1 MQRSHLAVVTRLAV
15 ALIVL
20 SSVVWTSPVAAQDQ
34 RRVLRV
40 VPSAD
45 TAVLDP
51 TRGLNLIAR
60 TFAQCVF
67 ETLYALDNQLVP
79 RPMMVESEQVSPD
92 GLTYTFTLRPGL
104 TFHDG
109 SPVTSRDVVASLER
123 WMGGSSI
130 GGQLRSRT
138 ASLGVTDD
146 RTVTLVLKQ
155 RWGLVEFMLAGP
167 GAPIAGI
174 MREADAKRDPA
185 IPVTEP
191 IGSGPFRYIAS
202 ERQSGHRVVFEKFDG
217 YRPRQES
224 PDGVAGARVVKVD
237 RMEWILMPDATTAA
251 DALVKGEVDLWE
263 QVTPDL
269 TGMLRDKGITVRG
282 IATLP
287 TMAFVRPNFQLPPFN
302 DVRARQALALL
313 FDQSEMMEAAAGD
326 GVKWSECH
334 AFTVCGGPFGTE
346 VGSGPWRQPNLARAK
361 ELLAEAGYKGERI
374 VLLGTPQLPA
384 INAMTLVAEQRLKE
398 AGMNVD
404 TQMADFAVMFQRM
417 QAANKP
423 LDQGGYSLFAYHA
436 VGSSFFHPLM
446 NLPIDLSCTGK
457 NWAGFP
463 CDPAGEALRQV
474 FLQTPDDAARKVAF
488 ERLQTRLWEYLPYIP
503 VGQFEVVTGWR
514 KEVTGVLSAYT
525 IAYWN
530 IEKQ

>member
-1 MQRSHLAVVTRLAV
+1 MKRSCFAIV
-15 ALIVL
+15 ALLLAL
-20 SSVVWTSPVAAQDQ
+20 SANVAAAQDT
-34 RRVLRV
+34 RKILRV

-45 TAVLDP
+45 PAVLDP
-51 TRGLNLIAR
+51 TRGMNLIAR
-60 TFAQCVF
+60 TFAQTVF
-67 ETLYALDNQLVP
+67 ETLFALDSHLVP
-79 RPMMVESEQVSPD
+79 RPMMIEREQVSPD

-109 SPVTSRDVVASLER
+109 SPVTARDVVASLER
-123 WMGGSSI
+123 WMNFGSI
-130 GGQLRSRT
+130 GLQFKSLT
-138 ASLGVTDD
+138 ASLVVTDD
-146 RTVTLVLKQ
+146 RTVTLVTN
-155 RWGLVEFMLAGP
+155 RRSGLVEFMLAGP

-202 ERQSGHRVVFEKFDG
+202 ERESGHRVVFEKFAG
-217 YRPRQES
+217 YIPRNEP

-237 RMEWILMPDATTAA
+237 RMEWILMPDSTTAA
-251 DALVKGEVDLWE
+251 NALVKNEVDFWE

-269 TGMLRDKGITVRG
+269 VAMLRSKGITVRG

-287 TMAFVRPNFQLPPFN
+287 TMAFIRPNFKLPPFD

-313 FDQSEMMEAAAGD
+313 FDQSEMMQAAAGD
-326 GVKWSECH
+326 GVKWRECH
-334 AFTVCGGPFGTE
+334 AFTVCGGPLSTE
-346 VGSGPWRQPNLARAK
+346 IGSEPYRTPNIARAK
-361 ELLAEAGYKGERI
+361 ELLAAAGYKGERI

-384 INAMTLVAEQRLKE
+384 INAMTLVAEQRLKQ

-404 TQMADFAVMFQRM
+404 TQMTDFAVMFQRM
-417 QAANKP
+417 QTANKP
-423 LDQGGYSLFAYHA
+423 LDQGGYNLFAYHA
-436 VGSSFFHPLM
+436 VGASFFHPLM

-463 CDPAGEALRQV
+463 CDPEGEALRQA
-474 FLQTPDDAARKVAF
+474 FLQAPDDAARKVAF
-488 ERLQTRLWEYLPYIP
+488 ERLQTRLFQYLPYIP
-503 VGQFEVVTGWR
+503 LGQFDVATGWR
-514 KEVTGVLSAYT
+514 KEVTGVLDAYT
-525 IAYWN
+525 VAYWN

>member
-1 MQRSHLAVVTRLAV
+1 MKRSRVAVVAVLLAIWGSL
-15 ALIVL
+15 A
-20 SSVVWTSPVAAQDQ
+20 AAQDTSH
-34 RRVLRV
+34 VLRV

-45 TAVLDP
+45 PAVLDP
-51 TRGLNLIAR
+51 TRGMNLIAR
-60 TFAQCVF
+60 TFAQTVF
-67 ETLYALDNQLVP
+67 ETLFALDSHLVP
-79 RPMMVESEQVSPD
+79 RPMMVDREQVSAD
-92 GLTYTFTLRPGL
+92 GLTYTFTLRTGL

-109 SPVTSRDVVASLER
+109 SPVTARDVVASLER
-123 WMGGSSI
+123 WMNGGSI
-130 GGQLRSRT
+130 GAQFRLLT
-138 ASLGVTDD
+138 ASLGVVDD
-146 RTVTLVLKQ
+146 RTISLVLNH
-155 RWGLVEFMLAGP
+155 RSGLVEFMLAGP

-191 IGSGPFRYIAS
+191 IGSGPFRYIAG
-202 ERQSGHRVVFEKFDG
+202 ERQSGHRVVFEKFAG
-217 YRPRQES
+217 YIPRAEP
-224 PDGVAGARVVKVD
+224 PDGVAGGRVVKVD

-251 DALVKGEVDLWE
+251 NALIKDEVDFWE

-269 TGMLRDKGITVRG
+269 AGMLRGKGITVRG

-287 TMAFVRPNFQLPPFN
+287 TMAFIRPNFRLPPFD

-326 GVKWSECH
+326 GVKWQECH
-334 AFTVCGGPFGTE
+334 AFTVCGGPFSTE
-346 VGSGPWRQPNLARAK
+346 AGSEPYRTPDIAKAR
-361 ELLAEAGYKGERI
+361 ELLSAAGYKGERI

-384 INAMTLVAEQRLKE
+384 INAMTLVAEQRLKQ

-423 LDQGGYSLFAYHA
+423 LDQGGYNLFAYHA
-436 VGSSFFHPLM
+436 IGSSFFHPLM
-446 NLPIDLSCTGK
+446 NLAIDLSCSGK

-463 CDPAGEALRQV
+463 CDPEGEALRQA
-474 FLQTPDDAARKVAF
+474 FLQAPDDVARKAAF
-488 ERLQTRLWEYLPYIP
+488 ERFQTRLWQYLPYIP
-503 VGQFEVVTGWR
+503 LGQFDVATGWR
-514 KEVTGVLSAYT
+514 KGITGVLDAYT
-525 IAYWN
+525 VAYWN

>member
-1 MQRSHLAVVTRLAV
+1 MQRFCSMVV
-15 ALIVL
+15 ALLLAIWG
-20 SSVVWTSPVAAQDQ
+20 SSAAAQDTHGI
-34 RRVLRV
+34 LRV

-45 TAVLDP
+45 PAVLDP
-51 TRGLNLIAR
+51 TRGMNLIAR
-60 TFAQCVF
+60 TFAQTVF
-67 ETLYALDNQLVP
+67 ETLYALDSHLVP
-79 RPMMVESEQVSPD
+79 RPMMVEREQISPD
-92 GLTYTFTLRPGL
+92 GLTYTFTLREGL

-109 SPVTSRDVVASLER
+109 SPVTARDVVASLER
-123 WMGGSSI
+123 WMNFGSI
-130 GGQLRSRT
+130 GTQFK
-138 ASLGVTDD
+138 SLTTSLSVTDD
-146 RTVTLVLKQ
+146 RTVTLVTNK
-155 RWGLVEFMLAGP
+155 RSGLVEFMLAGP

-185 IPVTEP
+185 IAVTEP
-191 IGSGPFRYIAS
+191 VGSGPFRYIAS
-202 ERQSGHRVVFEKFDG
+202 ERQSGHRVVFEKFAG
-217 YRPRQES
+217 YIPRDEP

-251 DALVKGEVDLWE
+251 NALIKNEVDFWE

-269 TGMLRDKGITVRG
+269 VAMLRGKGITVRG

-287 TMAFVRPNFQLPPFN
+287 TMAFIRPNFRLPPFD

-326 GVKWSECH
+326 GVKWRECH
-334 AFTVCGGPFGTE
+334 SFTVCGGPLSTE
-346 VGSGPWRQPNLARAK
+346 IGSESYRKPDLAKAK
-361 ELLAEAGYKGERI
+361 ELLAAAGYKGERI

-384 INAMTLVAEQRLKE
+384 INAMTLVAEQRLKQ

-423 LDQGGYSLFAYHA
+423 LDQGGYNLFAYHA

-463 CDPAGEALRQV
+463 CDPEGEALRQV
-474 FLQTPDDAARKVAF
+474 FLNAPDDAARQPAF
-488 ERLQTRLWEYLPYIP
+488 ERLQTRLFEYLPYIP
-503 VGQFEVVTGWR
+503 LGQFDVATGWR
-514 KEVTGVLSAYT
+514 KEVTGVLDAYT
-525 IAYWN
+525 VTYWN

>member
-1 MQRSHLAVVTRLAV
+1 MKHSRVAVVTLLLVVWVGSAV
-15 ALIVL
+15 A
-20 SSVVWTSPVAAQDQ
+20 QDAS
-34 RRVLRV
+34 RVLRV

-45 TAVLDP
+45 PAVLDP
-51 TRGLNLIAR
+51 TRGMNLIAR
-60 TFAQCVF
+60 TFAQTVF
-67 ETLYALDNQLVP
+67 ETLFALDSHLLP
-79 RPMMVESEQVSPD
+79 RPMMVDREQVSAD

-109 SPVTSRDVVASLER
+109 TPVTARDVIASLER
-123 WMGGSSI
+123 WMNGGSI
-130 GGQLRSRT
+130 GGQFRSLT
-138 ASLGVTDD
+138 ASLGIADD
-146 RTVTLVLKQ
+146 RTITLVLNQ
-155 RWGLVEFMLAGP
+155 RSGLVEFMLAGP

-185 IPVTEP
+185 IPITEP
-191 IGSGPFRYIAS
+191 VGSGPFRYIAS
-202 ERQSGHRVVFEKFDG
+202 ERESGHRVVFEKFAG
-217 YRPRQES
+217 YVPRDEP
-224 PDGVAGARVVKVD
+224 PDGVAGGRVVKVD

-251 DALVKGEVDLWE
+251 NALIKDEVDFWE

-269 TGMLRDKGITVRG
+269 ANMLRGKGITVRG

-287 TMAFVRPNFQLPPFN
+287 TMAFIRPNFRLPPFD

-326 GVKWSECH
+326 GVKWQECH
-334 AFTVCGGPFGTE
+334 AFTVCGGPFSTE
-346 VGSGPWRQPNLARAK
+346 IGSEPYRKPNIDKAR
-361 ELLAEAGYKGERI
+361 ELLAAAGYKGERI

-384 INAMTLVAEQRLKE
+384 INAMTLVAEQRLKQ

-417 QAANKP
+417 QTANKP
-423 LDQGGYSLFAYHA
+423 LEQGGYNLFAYHA

-446 NLPIDLSCTGK
+446 NLPIDLSCSGK

-463 CDPAGEALRQV
+463 CDPEGEALRQA
-474 FLQTPDDAARKVAF
+474 FLRAPDDDARKAAF
-488 ERLQTRLWEYLPYIP
+488 ERLQTRLWQYLPYIP
-503 VGQFEVVTGWR
+503 LGQFDVATGWR
-514 KEVTGVLSAYT
+514 KGVTGVLDAYT
-525 IAYWN
+525 VAYWN